1 MNTFKKWL
9 LENRL
14 AAATAVVFV
23 VLAGLLGW
31 LTLGAWDN
39 YASASLRL
47 SSSAGDL
54 QKLEKQNPAPTQ
66 ANVDLIT
73 KNLTAEQAG
82 LNSLLSTLRA
92 SRIVPFA
99 GLEKTKTQDRPQ
111 VFQDALRNEVT
122 AIRTLAG
129 GAGSTLPSGFYLGL
143 SEYENRLPSP
153 NEVLGLASQLTVF
166 DWIAKKLTAHQGVII
181 GEFERA
187 LPSALPGTT
196 PKPILKNAPK
206 SVAETSKTAPNWSS
220 PGSLKLSF
228 RCDQSTLRDFVNS
241 LSSSP
246 YFLIIDSLQLQ
257 NSVPEPPR
265 RDSVGQPQQQPVNP
279 TPGTDGQQ
287 SQRLPIIVGR
297 EQLNVSMRLKI
308 IEFPSDQ
315 AAPSAPTA
323 K

>member
-1 MNTFKKWL
+1 MNAFKKWL

-14 AAATAVVFV
+14 AAASAIVFV
-23 VLAGLLGW
+23 LLAGLLGW
-31 LTLGAWDN
+31 LTSGAWDA
-39 YASASLRL
+39 YASASQKL
-47 SSSAGDL
+47 SAGAGDL

-66 ANVDLIT
+66 ANVDVIA
-73 KNLTAEQAG
+73 KNLSAEQAG
-82 LNSLLSTLRA
+82 LNALLSSLRG

-99 GLEKTKTQDRPQ
+99 GLEKTKPQDRPQ
-111 VFQDALRNEVT
+111 VFQDALRHEVT
-122 AIRTLAG
+122 AIRTQAG
-129 GAGSTLPSGFYLGL
+129 AVGATLPSGFYLGL

-153 NEVLGLASQLTVF
+153 DEVLGLASQLTVF
-166 DWIAKKLTAHQGVII
+166 DWIAKKLASHQGVII

-187 LPSALPGTT
+187 LPSSLPGTT
-196 PKPILKNAPK
+196 PKPALKNAPK
-206 SVAETSKTAPNWSS
+206 AGPDASARPNWTS
-220 PGSLKLSF
+220 PGSLKISF

-246 YFLIIDSLQLQ
+246 YFLLIDSLQLQ

-265 RDSVGQPQQQPVNP
+265 RDAVGQSQQQTANP
-279 TPGTDGQQ
+279 TPGTDGQP

-308 IEFPSDQ
+308 IEFPADQ
-315 AAPSAPTA
+315 AATSAPSA